1 MSSLATKDHDFQKS
15 LLPNPNN
22 FFTELLSTL
31 PKQNRVGTLRDLYKY
46 QGFWYSSIILTGVTQ
61 AQKQF
66 QALPTDII
74 IAGGPKT
81 GNTWL
86 KALCFA
92 IATRKRYQDD
102 HDHQIENHPLLSNL
116 PHSLVPF
123 LEVDFLKDTPTITN
137 TREHTLLS
145 THMPYTSL
153 PESIPSCGCKI
164 IYICREPKDT
174 FVSQWH
180 FAKRLDEL
188 RSARSGSEMKL
199 DSSLIYHDEFNLF
212 CEGKTSWGP
221 YWDHVLG
228 YYKASLDKPD
238 MFLFLKYEELKAD
251 TVFYVRKMAEF
262 MCEPFSNEEEHE
274 GMPEKIVRMCSFQSL
289 SGLEVNKTG
298 KFRPIGHVELDNCAY
313 FRQGNTG
320 DWKYHL
326 TPEMAERIDT
336 IKEEKLRGSGFS
348 FGLDT

>member
-15 LLPNPNN
+15 LLPNSNN

-31 PKQNRVGTLRDLYKY
+31 PKQNRVGTSRDLYKY
-46 QGFWYSSIILTGVTQ
+46 QGFWYSSIILTGVIQ

-102 HDHQIENHPLLSNL
+102 HDHQIENHPFLSNL

-145 THMPYTSL
+145 KHMPYTSL
-153 PESIPSCGCKI
+153 PESIPSCGC
-164 IYICREPKDT
+164 
-174 FVSQWH
+174 
-180 FAKRLDEL
+180 
-188 RSARSGSEMKL
+188 
-199 DSSLIYHDEFNLF
+199 
-212 CEGKTSWGP
+212 
-221 YWDHVLG
+221 

-274 GMPEKIVRMCSFQSL
+274 DMPEKIVRMFSFQSL

-336 IKEEKLRGSGFS
+336 IKEEKLRGSGFW
-348 FGLDT
+348 FGLDI

>member
-1 MSSLATKDHDFQKS
+1 MSSLATKNHDLQKS
-15 LLPNPNN
+15 LLPNSDN

-31 PKQNRVGTLRDLYKY
+31 PKQNRVGTSRDLYKY
-46 QGFWYSSIILTGVTQ
+46 QGFWYSSIILTGVIQ

-66 QALPTDII
+66 QALKP
-74 IAGGPKT
+74 
-81 GNTWL
+81 
-86 KALCFA
+86 
-92 IATRKRYQDD
+92 ATR
-102 HDHQIENHPLLSNL
+102 N
-116 PHSLVPF
+116 
-123 LEVDFLKDTPTITN
+123 TPTITN

-153 PESIPSCGCKI
+153 PESISSCGCKI

-180 FAKRLDEL
+180 FAKRIDEL
-188 RSARSGSEMKL
+188 SSARSGSEMKL
-199 DSSLIYHDEFNLF
+199 DSSSIYHDEFDLF

-228 YYKASLDKPD
+228 YYKASLDRPD

-251 TVFYVRKMAEF
+251 TVFYVRKIAEF

-326 TPEMAERIDT
+326 TPEMAERIDRIT
-336 IKEEKLRGSGFS
+336 EEKLRGSGFS